1 MPASSSTKQPSLLQ
15 KWVRAVRP
23 PSLIAAILPVL
34 LGGGLALL
42 DRGFDGWTFLL
53 TMIAVL
59 LIQAGSNLLN
69 EYYDDLKGADAHGV
83 SDGVLH
89 KGWLLPQQ
97 LWVSA
102 WTCYILAL
110 LLGGYLVSVGGWLV
124 LVLGIVGLLGSILY
138 SATSWA
144 LSYHALGEVT
154 MFLLSGPLVTL
165 GTYYVMVKIAY
176 TYVLLSGVPYGLLAM
191 AVTHVHNL
199 RDIRHDK
206 AIGKRTLASVLPQ
219 RPANRLFYI
228 LLLFVYVIPVVLWAM
243 EVIPTLSLLPLL
255 TFPLAVRI
263 IRTVRPT
270 TDPVELN
277 MAFGLTALLELLF
290 GILQVFGVF
299 LYYFTHL

>member
-1 MPASSSTKQPSLLQ
+1 MPAPSSIKIPSLFQ
-15 KWVRAVRP
+15 KWVRAVRA

-53 TMIAVL
+53 TMIAVM

-69 EYYDDLKGADAHGV
+69 EYHDDIKGADAHGV
-83 SDGVLH
+83 SVGVLH
-89 KGWLLPQQ
+89 KGWLHPHQ
-97 LWVSA
+97 LLTSA
-102 WTCYILAL
+102 WICYILAL
-110 LLGGYLVSVGGWLV
+110 LLGGYLVSVGGWLI
-124 LVLGIVGLLGSILY
+124 LALGIVGVLGSILY
-138 SATSWA
+138 SATRFA

-165 GTYYVMVKIAY
+165 GTYYAMVKIPY
-176 TYVLLSGVPYGLLAM
+176 GYVLLCGVPYGLLAM

-199 RDIRHDK
+199 RDIRHDRM
-206 AIGKRTLASVLPQ
+206 IGKHTLASALPQ
-219 RPANRLFYI
+219 RSANRLLYLLLLIVYAIPI
-228 LLLFVYVIPVVLWAM
+228 LLWVMNVMPA
-243 EVIPTLSLLPLL
+243 LSLLPLL
-255 TFPLAVRI
+255 TFPLAIRI

-270 TDPVELN
+270 TEPFELN

>member
-1 MPASSSTKQPSLLQ
+1 MPASQTTKYPSLFQ
-15 KWVRAVRP
+15 KWVRAVRA

-53 TMIAVL
+53 TMIAVM

-83 SDGVLH
+83 SVGVLH
-89 KGWLLPQQ
+89 KGWLLPHQ
-97 LWVSA
+97 LYAGAWV
-102 WTCYILAL
+102 CYILAL
-110 LLGGYLVSVGGWLV
+110 LLGGYLVSVGGWVV
-124 LVLGIVGLLGSILY
+124 LVLGIVGVLGSILY
-138 SATSWA
+138 SATRLA

-165 GTYYVMVKIAY
+165 GTYYAMVKIAY
-176 TYVLLSGVPYGLLAM
+176 AYVLLSGVPYGLLAM

-199 RDIRHDK
+199 RDIRHDRM
-206 AIGKRTLASVLPQ
+206 IGKRTLASTLPQ
-219 RPANRLFYI
+219 RPANRLFYL
-228 LLLFVYVIPVVLWAM
+228 LLLFAYVIPLLLWVMDVMPA
-243 EVIPTLSLLPLL
+243 LSLLPLL
-255 TFPLAVRI
+255 TIPLAIRI

-270 TDPVELN
+270 TEPVELN

-290 GILQVFGVF
+290 GILQVFGLF

>member
-1 MPASSSTKQPSLLQ
+1 MPAPSSIKQPSVFQ
-15 KWVRAVRP
+15 KWVRAVRA

-53 TMIAVL
+53 TMIAVM

-69 EYYDDLKGADAHGV
+69 EYYDDIKGADAHGV
-83 SDGVLH
+83 SVGVLH
-89 KGWLLPQQ
+89 KGWLQPRQ
-97 LWVSA
+97 LLAGA
-102 WTCYILAL
+102 WGCYILAL
-110 LLGGYLVSVGGWLV
+110 LLGGYLVKVGGWLI
-124 LVLGIVGLLGSILY
+124 LVLGIVGVLGSILY
-138 SATSWA
+138 SATRFA

-165 GTYYVMVKIAY
+165 GTYYAMVKIAY
-176 TYVLLSGVPYGLLAM
+176 TYVLLSGIPYGLLAM

-199 RDIRHDK
+199 RDIRHDRM
-206 AIGKRTLASVLPQ
+206 IGKRTLASALPQ
-219 RPANRLFYI
+219 RAANRLFYL
-228 LLLFVYVIPVVLWAM
+228 LLLFVYVIPVLLWVM
-243 EVIPTLSLLPLL
+243 NVIPALSLLPLL

-270 TDPVELN
+270 TEPVELN

>member
-1 MPASSSTKQPSLLQ
+1 MPASTSIKPPSLFQ
-15 KWVRAVRP
+15 KWVRAVRA

-53 TMIAVL
+53 TMIAVM

-69 EYYDDLKGADAHGV
+69 EYYDDIKGADAHTV
-83 SDGVLH
+83 SAGVLQQ
-89 KGWLLPQQ
+89 GWLMAHQ
-97 LWVSA
+97 LLAGAWV
-102 WTCYILAL
+102 CYVLAL
-110 LLGGYLVSVGGWLV
+110 LVGGYLIKVGGWLI
-124 LVLGIVGLLGSILY
+124 LVLGIIGVLGSILY
-138 SATSWA
+138 SATRYA

-165 GTYYVMVKIAY
+165 GTYYAMVKIAY

-199 RDIRHDK
+199 RDIRHDRL
-206 AIGKRTLASVLPQ
+206 IGKRTLASVLPQ
-219 RPANRLFYI
+219 RPANRLFYAM
-228 LLLFVYVIPVVLWAM
+228 LLFVYVIPIVLLIM
-243 EVIPTLSLLPLL
+243 NVIPMLSLLPLL